1 MAAPKIEAVIYDDG
15 FLLKNVTI
23 GRSFHWE
30 RREDQRF
37 AGRLMIVKHG
47 GLEIAVN
54 DIDVE
59 EYLVSVISSEMK
71 ADLPFEA
78 LKAHAVISRGWV
90 LNQKLNRNRNQ
101 DGMVDN
107 DREVIRW
114 YDNND
119 HKLFDVCA
127 DDHCQRYQGITRAT
141 SPRVRAAVE
150 ATRGRVLLYGGELCD
165 ARFSKCCGGV
175 MEQFSTCWGDEDYP
189 YLMGKRDASS
199 SFVPDLSNEDEARRW
214 ILSRPES
221 YCDVRDEAL
230 LHRIMNSYDCETT
243 DFYRWEK
250 SYTVDE
256 LTEIFRTK
264 SGRDVGRI
272 VDLLPLERGAS
283 GRISLLR
290 VVGECGSLLLGKE
303 LEIRRVLSES
313 HLYSSAFVVDK
324 YPGGFVFHGAGW
336 GHGVGLCQIGA
347 AVMACRGCG
356 CEEILSHY
364 YPGTVYGFYNIEK

>member
-37 AGRLMIVKHG
+37 AGRLRIVKHG
-47 GLEIAVN
+47 GMEIAVN

-90 LNQKLNRNRNQ
+90 LNQKLSKNRNQ

-107 DREVIRW
+107 DREIIRW

-150 ATRGRVLLYGGELCD
+150 ATRGRVLLYRGKLCD

-175 MEQFSTCWGDEDYP
+175 MEQFSTCWGDEEHP
-189 YLMGKRDASS
+189 YLKGGRDAAS
-199 SFVPDLSNEDEARRW
+199 SFVPDLGNEDAARRW
-214 ILSRPES
+214 ILSRPDS
-221 YCDVRDEAL
+221 YCNVRDEAL
-230 LHRIMNSYDCETT
+230 LHKIMNSYDCETA
-243 DFYRWEK
+243 DFYRWSLEY
-250 SYTVDE
+250 SREE
-256 LTEIFRTK
+256 LSDIVCRK
-264 SGRDVGRI
+264 SGRRLGLI
-272 VDLLPLERGAS
+272 SDLIPLSRGVS
-283 GRISLLR
+283 GRISRLR
-290 VVGECGSLLLGKE
+290 IVGEEGELVVGKE
-303 LEIRRVLSES
+303 LEIRRILSES

-324 YPGGFVFHGAGW
+324 HSGGFTLRGAGW

-347 AVMACRGCG
+347 AVMAGNGCS
-356 CEEILSHY
+356 CDEILAHY
-364 YPGTVYGFYNIEK
+364 YPGSIF